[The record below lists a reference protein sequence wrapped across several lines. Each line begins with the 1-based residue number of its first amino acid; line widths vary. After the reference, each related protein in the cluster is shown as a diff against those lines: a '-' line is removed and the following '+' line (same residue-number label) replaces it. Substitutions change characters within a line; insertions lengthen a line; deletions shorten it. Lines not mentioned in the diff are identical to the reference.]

1 MQTIV
6 FILGAILLVLILWIF
21 PHLQLKY
28 SKADIKGKDRIE
40 LKNKLRLTLAQIL
53 GGAFI
58 LGGLFFTWQSLNI
71 SKEGQI
77 TERFTRAIEQLGDDE
92 LQIRLGGIYALERIA
107 KDSKRD
113 HWPIMEIL
121 TTYIRIRAPWP
132 AENREEKESLR
143 EKKTPPPDI
152 QAILT
157 VIGRRTHT
165 SKEEKV
171 LMLSNTD
178 LRGAFL
184 RDAFLYKANLS
195 GANLHEA
202 FIPGANLGIAN
213 LSRANLEGAR
223 LDSAFLYR
231 AALYKAFLYEA
242 KLGGANLYEASFYEA
257 NLSRANLSVTNL
269 YKASFYEANLSEAN
283 LSEANLYKTDLRKT
297 KNLTIEQLSKVKT
310 LYKAKLD
317 PDIKKQIEEKYP
329 DLLKKP
335 KPEKKEKEGKT
346 EPTGIQR
353 P

>member
-21 PHLQLKY
+21 PHLQLKF

-58 LGGLFFTWQSLNI
+58 LGGLFFTWQSLNV

-77 TERFTRAIEQLGDDE
+77 TERFTRAINQLGDE
-92 LQIRLGGIYALERIA
+92 QLQIRLGGIYALERIA

-121 TTYIRIRAPWP
+121 TAYIRTRAPWP
-132 AENREEKESLR
+132 AENREEKESLT

-157 VIGRRTHT
+157 VVGRRTHT

-178 LRGAFL
+178 LRGANL
-184 RDAFLYKANLS
+184 NGAKLIGANLS
-195 GANLHEA
+195 GANLSGAFLIGADLSEA
-202 FIPGANLGIAN
+202 FLYKADLSEAKLNGAFLIGADLSGAWLGGADLSGAWLSGANL
-213 LSRANLEGAR
+213 SGAW
-223 LDSAFLYR
+223 
-231 AALYKAFLYEA
+231 
-242 KLGGANLYEASFYEA
+242 LGGANLSGA
-257 NLSRANLSVTNL
+257 NLRGAL
-269 YKASFYEANLSEAN
+269 
-283 LSEANLYKTDLRKT
+283 DLT
-297 KNLTIEQLSKVKT
+297 LEQLSKVKT

-317 PDIKKQIEEKYP
+317 PELEK
-329 DLLKKP
+329 
-335 KPEKKEKEGKT
+335 
-346 EPTGIQR
+346 
-353 P
+353 